1 MATGNRLVRR
11 DCFVFRPG
19 IKIGVRGERLWCRQ
33 PYSTVIR
40 DLSPSVTGNGEPY
53 D

>member
-1 MATGNRLVRR
+1 MATGNRFVRR

-33 PYSTVIR
+33 LYYWMTSRV
-40 DLSPSVTGNGEPY
+40 V
-53 D
+53 